1 MTCSSVLGPGRL
13 SRMLAVLLAGC
24 LILGCQ
30 PPESKDEQGDETA
43 MSTAECIA
51 PADPGGGY
59 DFTCRSAARVL
70 TELGLVERNV
80 RTINMPGGGGGV
92 AFAHTLTQRKNAD
105 DVLVAASMGGVLHL
119 AQGHY
124 GEFDH
129 NDVRW
134 LAAIGSDYGVIA
146 VNADSPYRSLDD
158 LVEAWQ
164 EDPSRA
170 TAGGGSAIGGQD
182 HMKIL
187 LMAQA
192 AEGLAPGDIRYVPFD
207 GGGEA
212 LTSLLGGFIDV
223 MTGDV
228 SDVVGQLEAGNIRI
242 LAVLSAEESAVAAG
256 EDDRLSGDLATI
268 ATAREQGYDVQWT
281 VFRGFYVPPG
291 ISDPTYQWW
300 LDTMTEVE
308 GSDQWAKIRRQNH
321 LQPFFLAGD
330 EFKAYVDEQINR
342 MKKLSR
348 EVGLADRLPADTTQ

>member
-1 MTCSSVLGPGRL
+1 MNGSFTIDPGRL
-13 SRMLAVLLAGC
+13 SSILAILLAGY

-30 PPESKDEQGDETA
+30 PPESKDEQEGKIT
-43 MSTAECIA
+43 MNTAECIA

-59 DFTCRSAARVL
+59 DFTCRSAGRVL

-92 AFAHTLTQRKNAD
+92 AFAHTLTQRKDAN

-124 GEFDH
+124 GDFDH

-146 VNADSPYRSLDD
+146 VNAESPYQSLDD

-164 EDPSRA
+164 KDPSLA
-170 TAGGGSAIGGQD
+170 KAGGGSAIGGQD

-192 AEGLAPGDIRYVPFD
+192 AEGLSPGDIRYVPFD

-242 LAVLSAEESAVAAG
+242 LAVLSPE
-256 EDDRLSGDLATI
+256 RLGDDLASI
-268 ATAREQGYDVQWT
+268 PTAQEQGYDVQWT
-281 VFRGFYVPPG
+281 VFRGFFVPPG
-291 ISDPTYQWW
+291 MSDQTFQWW
-300 LDTMTEVE
+300 LDAMTKVE
-308 GSDQWAKIRRQNH
+308 SSGQWANIRRQNH

-330 EFKAYVDEQINR
+330 EFKTYVDEQIKR
-342 MKKLSR
+342 MKQLSR
-348 EVGLADRLPADTTQ
+348 DVGLAERTPADTTQ